1 MMAGS
6 QSDAEC
12 NNSGGTHT
20 EKKTDNRQTCRQTEK
35 ETKIQRHTQ
44 TERDIERQ
52 TTTHR

>member
-1 MMAGS
+1 MQNVTIVEG
-6 QSDAEC
+6 
-12 NNSGGTHT
+12 HT
-20 EKKTDNRQTCRQTEK
+20 QRKRQTTDRQTCRQTEK